1 MGAFVLEDIMPNS
14 DLSEFSIWRVTA
26 CALVV
31 HAAIVMVTYPVQIN
45 PSPVGLQIFKGVLN
59 QHVCVCVCVY
69 VCIWYIRIGYM

>member
-26 CALVV
+26 CTLVV

-45 PSPVGLQIFKGVLN
+45 PSPVGLQIFK
-59 QHVCVCVCVY
+59 
-69 VCIWYIRIGYM
+69 